1 MLRWMLAGTVVIAAF
16 APIQASAQ
24 DEASITLYSRG
35 HFTGSSLTLTEPAR
49 GMTLPFTVKSIKIG
63 PGRSWELCSGNT
75 FTGCKRFSG
84 SVEATAINVR
94 SARPV
99 GQAVIVPGGTVSS
112 AGTFEPAPPTPSLRG
127 MRSEFFVAP
136 QRKGNRIEVKPGTPE
151 EAARQAQEFC
161 KSIGW
166 RSSAHADLQAANGS
180 SFLVDVLCVRD

>member
-1 MLRWMLAGTVVIAAF
+1 MKVFLLNAAT
-16 APIQASAQ
+16 AAMVLVAAQAQAQ
-24 DEASITLYSRG
+24 SSGEITLYGRG

-75 FTGCKRFSG
+75 FTGCKRFSS

-112 AGTFEPAPPTPSLRG
+112 TGAFEPAPPTPSLRG